1 MQQLHDEIAE
11 AQRREGVR
19 VIEPPHPLGF
29 LDPNLP
35 WKHVAGAST
44 KDASSEKRSTKR
56 DLTQP
61 RI

>member
-1 MQQLHDEIAE
+1 
-11 AQRREGVR
+11 

-35 WKHVAGAST
+35 WKHVARGS
-44 KDASSEKRSTKR
+44 KQDASSEKRSTTR

-61 RI
+61 RV